1 MEDSKKST
9 VTSFRLNN
17 DLIQKI
23 SKLQDS
29 TKKKK
34 QEIMETA
41 LNLYFDKMKIA
52 DNELEEM
59 IKDNDSNNEFM
70 LIPVDYYA
78 KYNDLAMIEVLHKI
92 KQGKLKAITY
102 SGVKLILID
111 TSKDIYKKA
120 EFLVIRDNISTVM
133 KEIAALKKEMRALK
147 KADKS
152 NN

>member
-1 MEDSKKST
+1 LEDSKKST

>member
-23 SKLQDS
+23 SELQDS

-41 LNLYFDKMKIA
+41 LNLYFEKMRIT
-52 DNELEEM
+52 DDDLEDM

-70 LIPVDYYA
+70 LIPIDYYA

-92 KQGKLKAITY
+92 KQGKLKSVTY
-102 SGVKLILID
+102 SGVKLIIID
-111 TSKDIYKKA
+111 TSKEIYKKA
-120 EFLVIRDNISTVM
+120 ELFVIRDNISTAM
-133 KEIAALKKEMRALK
+133 KEIGILKKEMRALK

>member
-1 MEDSKKST
+1 
-9 VTSFRLNN
+9 
-17 DLIQKI
+17 
-23 SKLQDS
+23 
-29 TKKKK
+29 
-34 QEIMETA
+34 META